1 MHPVMATNSSRV
13 YFVHVLRVTKKKC
26 LNGEKILNNCDTCTW
41 VRFIFQILSKVS
53 LSMTFLPY
61 LLEQINDKWTVS
73 DTQDS
78 KCDFYR

>member
-1 MHPVMATNSSRV
+1 MATNSSRV

-26 LNGEKILNNCDTCTW
+26 LNGEKILNNCDKCIPGLGLYF
-41 VRFIFQILSKVS
+41 RFFQRYHSQWL
-53 LSMTFLPY
+53 LLPY

>member
-1 MHPVMATNSSRV
+1 MATNSSRV

-26 LNGEKILNNCDTCTW
+26 LNGEKILNT
-41 VRFIFQILSKVS
+41 VIVIHVPGLGLYFRFFQRYQSQWL
-53 LSMTFLPY
+53 LLPY

>member
-1 MHPVMATNSSRV
+1 MIYHAYRDERKLSMHPVMATNSSRV

-53 LSMTFLPY
+53 LSMTFIALSFRT
-61 LLEQINDKWTVS
+61 N
-73 DTQDS
+73 
-78 KCDFYR
+78 